1 MEHRIGVTVNCAWTS
16 LIVAGLVVASCGGGG
31 HDSGGDQNDSSD
43 STGSADTASSAATD
57 TTDTTDT
64 SGGSTASNEWVE
76 STDPRADDLAGPGA
90 AVAVT

>member
-43 STGSADTASSAATD
+43 STGSADTASSAATA
-57 TTDTTDT
+57 TTDTR
-64 SGGSTASNEWVE
+64 GGSTASNGWVE